1 MHYGY
6 GGGLS
11 KAVKM
16 LLIINAA
23 VFVVTFLLMPTGYWN
38 ALFGLVPYL
47 VNHKF
52 MIWQF
57 FTYMFLHGSIV
68 HIGFNM
74 FGLWMFG
81 TELEHNWGT
90 RDFIKYYLAC
100 GVGGG
105 VLVWFTSFFGF
116 SASTVPT
123 IGASGAIWGLL
134 VAYGLMWPDR
144 MILVS
149 FFFPMKAR
157 HFVIIFGALQLMQ
170 GLGRAGGGVAYFA
183 HIGGGVTGYIY
194 LKYGWRI
201 MVQIESFFSHHGSLT
216 AWFKRKRFN
225 VVNGGKNKNVF
236 DDDSIHPDFDEEV
249 DRILDK
255 IARNG
260 KESLTESEKRTLD
273 RASWRKRQRK

>member
-16 LLIINAA
+16 LLIANAA
-23 VFVVTFLLMPTGYWN
+23 VFAITYLLMPTGYWN

-57 FTYMFLHGSIV
+57 FTYMFLHGSIG

-81 TELEHNWGT
+81 TELEYNWGT
-90 RDFIKYYLAC
+90 RDFVKYYLVC
-100 GVGGG
+100 GIGGG
-105 VLVWFTSFFGF
+105 VLVWFMSFFGF
-116 SASTVPT
+116 SPSTIPT

-149 FFFPMKAR
+149 FIFPMKAL
-157 HFVIIFGALQLMQ
+157 HFVIIFGALQLFQ
-170 GLGRAGGGVAYFA
+170 GFGRSGGGVAYFA
-183 HIGGGVTGYIY
+183 HIGGGVTGFIY

-201 MVQIESFFSHHGSLT
+201 MVHLESFFRHHGSLT
-216 AWFKRKRFN
+216 TWFKRKHFT
-225 VVNGGKNKNVF
+225 VVNGGKKKNIF
-236 DDDSIHPDFDEEV
+236 DDDSSHPDFDEEV

-255 IARNG
+255 IARQG
-260 KESLTESEKRTLD
+260 KESLTESEQRILD